1 MQLISTGTYDAELVC
16 NAMNTMQNTS
26 LEPLTLSTKAWS
38 KISTQK
44 KKLLTTEKAA
54 HNSYKEI
61 EQLDFQIMLTDKY
74 YINPSSIHLCFPMK
88 IKKSSSTNSSIDT
101 HLITV
106 NNFCAHLV
114 KEISITRYGHDK
126 QLISTFSPYEIY
138 QYSESMPKHLPKNSL
153 KKNRENTPLQ
163 QAVCIFQQSNDR

>member
-1 MQLISTGTYDAELVC
+1 
-16 NAMNTMQNTS
+16 
-26 LEPLTLSTKAWS
+26 
-38 KISTQK
+38 
-44 KKLLTTEKAA
+44 
-54 HNSYKEI
+54 
-61 EQLDFQIMLTDKY
+61 MLTDKY

-101 HLITV
+101 DLITV

-114 KEISITRYGHDK
+114 KEISVTRYGHDK

-153 KKNRENTPLQ
+153 KKNREKLLYSK
-163 QAVCIFQQSNDR
+163 QSVYFNKAMIDRRINDSSRGEGGPTASKGHDTKDLNIDERTSLLTSSKTSTSTGYL

>member
-1 MQLISTGTYDAELVC
+1 M
-16 NAMNTMQNTS
+16 
-26 LEPLTLSTKAWS
+26 
-38 KISTQK
+38 
-44 KKLLTTEKAA
+44 LTTEKAA
-54 HNSYKEI
+54 HNPYKEI

-101 HLITV
+101 DLITV

-114 KEISITRYGHDK
+114 KEISLTRYGHDK